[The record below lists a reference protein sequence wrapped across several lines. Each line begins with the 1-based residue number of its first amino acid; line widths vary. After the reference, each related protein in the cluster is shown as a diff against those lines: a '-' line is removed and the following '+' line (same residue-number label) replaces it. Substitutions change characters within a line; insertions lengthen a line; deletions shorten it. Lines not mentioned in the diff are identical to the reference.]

1 MRTYLHQLQILAEEK
16 NLDLKEAFLS
26 AGISDSVYYRA
37 INGAELK
44 FSTAKRVA
52 KSLEGA

>member
-44 FSTAKRVA
+44 FSTAKRVE